1 MLDIPFLGCLPLDRL
16 VLLPVAVKTFCN
28 KSLFKTLF
36 VKVKQNFIHICFCMK
51 ANPRCPLYYI
61 RLTAIIILLSSL
73 VETSFAQVRNRNKA
87 ALRYEDVSGFC
98 NILEVGGG
106 KGIGH
111 ISQDFTAH
119 FIGISNVFGYVIDH
133 HFIIGLGIGAN
144 AYNGGMRL
152 PAYID
157 IRYRFRPG
165 KVTPFLYT
173 DAGGILNV
181 KEIMNY
187 GLMVNP
193 GIGIISK
200 IDQNLA
206 FIFSIGLFSQS
217 YPDNAS
223 FINFKLGVLF
233 LSNGGNSC
241 LRR

>member
-1 MLDIPFLGCLPLDRL
+1 ME
-16 VLLPVAVKTFCN
+16 ATFR
-28 KSLFKTLF
+28 SS
-36 VKVKQNFIHICFCMK
+36 
-51 ANPRCPLYYI
+51 LYYI
-61 RLTAIIILLSSL
+61 RLIAIIFLLSAL
-73 VETSFAQVRNRNKA
+73 METSFAQVRNRNKA

-98 NILEVGGG
+98 DILEVGAG
-106 KGIGH
+106 KGLGH
-111 ISQDFTAH
+111 TAQDFTAH
-119 FIGISNVFGYVIDH
+119 FVGISNVFGYVIDH
-133 HFIIGLGIGAN
+133 HFIMGLGIGVN

-165 KVTPFLYT
+165 NVTPYLYT

-181 KEIMNY
+181 KDIMNY
-187 GLMVNP
+187 GLLVNP

-206 FIFSIGLFSQS
+206 FTFSIGLFAQS

-241 LRR
+241 LRK